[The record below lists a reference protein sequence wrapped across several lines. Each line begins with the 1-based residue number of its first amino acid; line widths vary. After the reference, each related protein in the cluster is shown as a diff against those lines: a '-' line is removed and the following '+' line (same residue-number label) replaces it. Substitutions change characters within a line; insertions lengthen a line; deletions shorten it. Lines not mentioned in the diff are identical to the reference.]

1 MVTIF
6 NKVRDEFQKSCSS
19 NKFTVREVPR
29 KTEVDVDA
37 ASSGSKS
44 PTSIVEMEGSLRAQW
59 SNLFRLVRSNLGEAY
74 AAYLHLKALRLFVES
89 VLRYGLPAQYL
100 TIYVHLT
107 DEKSIKLFEKKL
119 LQALENLKLPG
130 ISLVELATAMHAAG
144 ISKASTGD
152 TEMDNEEQ
160 ELWTALNMSSK
171 DFEPF
176 VKIAFK
182 IRSA

>member
-1 MVTIF
+1 
-6 NKVRDEFQKSCSS
+6 
-19 NKFTVREVPR
+19 
-29 KTEVDVDA
+29 
-37 ASSGSKS
+37 
-44 PTSIVEMEGSLRAQW
+44 
-59 SNLFRLVRSNLGEAY
+59 LGEAY

-100 TIYVHLT
+100 TIYVRLS
-107 DEKSIKLFEKKL
+107 DEKTSKIFDKKL

-144 ISKASTGD
+144 VSKATTGD
-152 TEMDNEEQ
+152 AEMDHEEQ

-176 VKIAFK
+176 VKVSFK
-182 IRSA
+182 IRPA

>member
-1 MVTIF
+1 
-6 NKVRDEFQKSCSS
+6 
-19 NKFTVREVPR
+19 
-29 KTEVDVDA
+29 
-37 ASSGSKS
+37 
-44 PTSIVEMEGSLRAQW
+44 MEGALRALW

-100 TIYVHLT
+100 TIYVRLS
-107 DEKSIKLFEKKL
+107 DEKTSKIFDKKL

-144 ISKASTGD
+144 VSKATTGD
-152 TEMDNEEQ
+152 AEMDHEEQ

-176 VKIAFK
+176 VKVSFK
-182 IRSA
+182 IRPA